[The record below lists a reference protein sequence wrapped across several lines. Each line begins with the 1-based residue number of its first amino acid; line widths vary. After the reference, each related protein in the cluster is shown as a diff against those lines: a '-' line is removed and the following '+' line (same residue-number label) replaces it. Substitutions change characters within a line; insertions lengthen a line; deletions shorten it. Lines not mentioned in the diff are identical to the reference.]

1 MSIVKKAGAVII
13 GALVLL
19 VVGMAFWVSAKI
31 YVPGELLES
40 SAPPRG
46 DVLLSEFYAQP
57 SILPQTA
64 GVMVRQETLEGEAT
78 LASAGENLR
87 IMYSSTEGLSGKGT
101 SVISGALFLP
111 EGDPPEGGW
120 PLLVWSHGT
129 VGIGDVCAP
138 SYSGRG
144 ERDRTYLNPW
154 LEQGYAIA
162 ASDYQGLGVSGTH
175 PYMDARTM
183 AFNNLDLIRAVHS
196 GDFPLSKKVI
206 VAGQSQ
212 GATGAIATAS
222 YADEYAPEVDLA
234 GVIATGIPHL
244 SYGVVLDMVRNAN
257 PDEVSASLAL
267 SLYMLTMTEMIDP
280 EFNMEA
286 ILSDEA
292 KSVIGDI
299 GQICVFDLISK
310 TQSAGLTSRKAFQ
323 SRSEFPLIKAFS
335 RMRVPELGF
344 DTPIFAGSGTADKI
358 TPFPMQQAFLADAC
372 SAGARIAATTYQD
385 ANHNQGLLQSSKD
398 AQEFAETVMSG
409 GEIENTCAAL

>member
-1 MSIVKKAGAVII
+1 M
-13 GALVLL
+13 
-19 VVGMAFWVSAKI
+19 VVGIAFWVSAKI
-31 YVPGELLES
+31 YVPSELPEA

-57 SILPQTA
+57 SSLPQTA

-87 IMYSSTEGLSGKGT
+87 IMYSSTEGLSGKGI

-111 EGDPPEGGW
+111 EGNPPEGGW

-154 LEQGYAIA
+154 LEQGYAIV

-196 GDFPLSKKVI
+196 GDFPLSKKVVI
-206 VAGQSQ
+206 AGQSQ

-257 PDEVSASLAL
+257 PDEVSASLGL
-267 SLYMLTMTEMIDP
+267 SLYMLTMTEMVDP
-280 EFNMEA
+280 EFKMEA

-299 GQICVFDLISK
+299 GQVCVFDLISK
-310 TQSAGLTSRKAFQ
+310 TQNAGLTSRKAFK

-335 RMRVPELGF
+335 RMRVPDLGF

-372 SAGARIAATTYQD
+372 SAGARIAAITYPD

-398 AQEFAETVMSG
+398 AQEFAATVMSG
-409 GEIENTCAAL
+409 GEIENTCPR